1 MNEFLFFATILVY
14 FSLMLLFYRLW
25 GPTGLFIWCALASVI
40 ANIEALKLVP
50 MFGMQATLGNVIYG
64 SNFLATDIIS
74 ENHSK
79 KLAHKTIAIGF
90 AALLAFTVTTQMTL
104 AFIPAADDF
113 VQGSMRTIFSVTP
126 RISLASIATYLVSQ
140 NLDIMLYHFI
150 WRKTG
155 DRFLFLRNNFATLI
169 AQLLD
174 SAVFTLLAFWGLF
187 PVTVVVELIF
197 STYLLKI
204 MVSLLDT
211 PFIYIARRMRGK
223 VPTELST

>member
-1 MNEFLFFATILVY
+1 MNELLFIATIFVY

-25 GPTGLFIWCALASVI
+25 GPTGLFVWCALASVI

-64 SNFLATDIIS
+64 SNFLATDILS

-90 AALLAFTVTTQMTL
+90 AAILAFTVATQMTL

-113 VQGSMRTIFSVTP
+113 VQGSMQTIFSITP
-126 RISLASIATYLVSQ
+126 RISLASITTYLVSQ
-140 NLDIMLYHFI
+140 NLDILLYHLI

-155 DRFLFLRNNFATLI
+155 DRFLFLRNNIATLI
-169 AQLLD
+169 CQLLD
-174 SAVFTLLAFWGLF
+174 TALFTILAFWGLF
-187 PVTVVVELIF
+187 PPSVVVELIF

-204 MVSLLDT
+204 LVSLLDT
-211 PFIYIARRMRGK
+211 PFLYLARRMRDK
-223 VPTELST
+223 VPTGFLS